1 MQRFT
6 SYIRRPVRRH
16 GAEQYMLVTLVSF
29 AGSVTL
35 TRLFLA
41 MTGYPQLG
49 GGELHIAHALWG
61 GLFLFIAAL
70 LPLLYANRW
79 VYLAGAILAGLGVGL
94 FIDEIGKFITQSN
107 NYFYPLAAPIVYAFF
122 VATAMLYQRLRRHN
136 LRSVR
141 DELYSAFDAL
151 EEVLEQDLDEVER
164 TALEARLR
172 YVAENTNRDDLKQ
185 LAQDLLEFLRTESLH
200 LAERRPGPLERLYK
214 TWQKFEAR
222 WLNRRLLK
230 LLLMAGLLGLAA
242 LALTKAGLSL
252 AVIVLAHR
260 PPGPPSTALESVALG
275 LNRLAAQWHLT
286 MLTGFFGYL
295 DLALET
301 LVGLLLLAAGGLLIS
316 RRDQLATALGSIG
329 LVVSLTGVNLL
340 VFYYDQFSSILTALA
355 QLGLLISLAY
365 YRQRYVPVQPTFPPV
380 PSQPAQVPS

>member
-1 MQRFT
+1 
-6 SYIRRPVRRH
+6 
-16 GAEQYMLVTLVSF
+16 
-29 AGSVTL
+29 
-35 TRLFLA
+35 

-79 VYLAGAILAGLGVGL
+79 VYLAGATLAGLGVGL

-122 VATAMLYQRLRRHN
+122 LATTMLYQRLRRHR

-141 DELYSAFDAL
+141 DELYSSFDAL

-164 TALEARLR
+164 AALEARLR
-172 YVAENTNRDDLKQ
+172 YVADNTDREDLKQ
-185 LAQDLLEFLRTESLH
+185 LAGDLLEFLRCESVH
-200 LAERRPGPLERLYK
+200 LAQRHPGPLERLYK
-214 TWQKFEAR
+214 RWQSFEAR
-222 WLNRRLLK
+222 WISPGLLRLL
-230 LLLMAGLLGLAA
+230 LTAGLLGMAA

-260 PPGPPSTALESVALG
+260 PPGPPITALENVAMS
-275 LNRLAAQWHLT
+275 LNRLAGQWHLT
-286 MLTGFFGYL
+286 QLSGFFGYL

-301 LVGLLLLAAGGLLIS
+301 LVGVLLLAAGGLLLS

-365 YRQRYVPVQPTFPPV
+365 YRQRYVPVEVNLPPV
-380 PSQPAQVPS
+380 PAATAPTPS

>member
-1 MQRFT
+1 
-6 SYIRRPVRRH
+6 
-16 GAEQYMLVTLVSF
+16 
-29 AGSVTL
+29 
-35 TRLFLA
+35 

-79 VYLAGAILAGLGVGL
+79 VYLADAILAGLGVGL

-122 VATAMLYQRLRRHN
+122 LATTMLYQRLRRHR

-141 DELYSAFDAL
+141 DELYSSFDAL

-172 YVAENTNRDDLKQ
+172 YVAENTNREDLKQ
-185 LAQDLLEFLRTESLH
+185 LAGDLLEFLRAESVH
-200 LAERRPGPLERLYK
+200 LADRRPGPLERLYK
-214 TWQKFEAR
+214 RWQSFEAR
-222 WLNRRLLK
+222 WISPGLLRLL
-230 LLLMAGLLGLAA
+230 LTAGLLGLAA

-260 PPGPPSTALESVALG
+260 PPGPPSTSLESLAMG
-275 LNRLAAQWHLT
+275 LNQLAGQWHLT
-286 MLTGFFGYL
+286 QLSGFFGYL

-301 LVGLLLLAAGGLLIS
+301 LVGVLLLAAGGLLLS

-365 YRQRYVPVQPTFPPV
+365 YRQRYVPVEVNLPPV
-380 PSQPAQVPS
+380 PAVTTKASS